1 MHVKFLKSLNLWNNL
16 DVGVVKPITFLFINP
31 VFKLLLEIR
40 IVKWLQEDGSG
51 VDEPEK
57 ESINEVQLRDKSLS
71 F

>member
-57 ESINEVQLRDKSLS
+57 ESINEVQLWDKSLS